1 MDAGAIIVISLR
13 KQGSRSK
20 TGTEIPSMTPRD
32 PSREVTFS
40 SLSGWGMLAV
50 QFLAPFGFVALIVWF
65 VRHVQA
71 LEAAGQR
78 GGDLAPQIAAFVV
91 VMLVAFATWLLS
103 WAGFFVV
110 QPNVARVLVLFGRYR
125 GTVRENGFY
134 WTNPFT
140 LKPKLSLKAHNVASE
155 KIKVNDL
162 LGNPIEIG
170 AVVVWQVRDTAQ
182 ARFDVENFEN
192 YVNVQI
198 ETAIRHLASTHPY
211 EESMSEGAVLS
222 LRGSTEELAGELK
235 KEVQMRLD
243 RAGIEVLDTRI
254 THMAYAPEI
263 AAAMLQRQQATA
275 IIAARRLI
283 VQGAVGM
290 VEHALEDLSAKR
302 IIELDD
308 DRKATLVGNLLVVLC
323 GHATPTPVINAG
335 TLTN

>member
-1 MDAGAIIVISLR
+1 
-13 KQGSRSK
+13 
-20 TGTEIPSMTPRD
+20 MTPRE
-32 PSREVTFS
+32 PSRETIFRGFP
-40 SLSGWGMLAV
+40 GWGMFGF
-50 QFLAPFGFVALIVWF
+50 QFLVPVGFVFAIRWIVM
-65 VRHVQA
+65 HA
-71 LEAAGQR
+71 ESLEAAGRQS
-78 GGDLAPQIAAFVV
+78 DLPAHLVPAILALVLAF
-91 VMLVAFATWLLS
+91 LVWLMC

-140 LKPKLSLKAHNVASE
+140 LKPKISLKAHNVASE

-162 LGNPIEIG
+162 MGNPIEIG

-211 EESMSEGAVLS
+211 EEAMVDGATQS
-222 LRGSTEELAGELK
+222 LRGSTEELASELK
-235 KEVQMRLD
+235 TEVQMRLD

-254 THMAYAPEI
+254 THLAYAPEI

-290 VEHALEDLSAKR
+290 VEHALEDLGAKH
-302 IIELDD
+302 IVELDD
-308 DRKATLVGNLLVVLC
+308 ERKATLVGNLLVVLC
-323 GHATPTPVINAG
+323 GHSSPTPIINAG
-335 TLTN
+335 TLYN